1 MRAHDA
7 RLLKLQAEEAKKTT
21 IDDLTR
27 GVVNYKALGLDF
39 QRTKR
44 EGELRYVF
52 SLHIQYACRNPLLS
66 KTYSSNSHHL
76 Y

>member
-52 SLHIQYACRNPLLS
+52 SLHIQ
-66 KTYSSNSHHL
+66 
-76 Y
+76 

>member
-1 MRAHDA
+1 MTDIALEEKKQRMRANDA
-7 RLLKLQAEEAKKTT
+7 RLLKEQAEEAKKTT

-52 SLHIQYACRNPLLS
+52 SAHSR
-66 KTYSSNSHHL
+66 
-76 Y
+76 